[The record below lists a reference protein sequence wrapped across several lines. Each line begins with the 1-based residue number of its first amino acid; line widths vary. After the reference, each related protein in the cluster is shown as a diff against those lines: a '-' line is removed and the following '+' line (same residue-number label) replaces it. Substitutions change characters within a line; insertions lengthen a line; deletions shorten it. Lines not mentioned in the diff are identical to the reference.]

1 MDAADFEKVVVNGVE
16 LTVSSSLAALRS
28 GCSLYGISQSGGKQK
43 CYRRLVNHLKKLEL
57 ELLANAAQ
65 HAVADAERVPKSPSL
80 ATPPSLE
87 LQRQHELTH
96 TPYQPWCESCVC
108 FKARA
113 DRQCRNDSARISGT
127 ATVSFDL
134 AYTRSIP
141 EGANQQG
148 ITALPFLVMVDSST
162 GYVGCVPLRSK
173 GQLELMTREILSFP
187 PGLGHSEV
195 IYRCDNEPTMRQLKY
210 VVSTRLSMG
219 LPTRSVTPP
228 AYFTWKLFGG
238 KCNWKASTTGM
249 HFDAYC
255 EAAYRFGDVNKR
267 CLVELGPPTC
277 SIADEPLWCGTWSNT
292 V

>member
-113 DRQCRNDSARISGT
+113 DRQCRNDKQCPHLWNSNSFLRSG
-127 ATVSFDL
+127 V
-134 AYTRSIP
+134 YTFNSRGRQSTR
-141 EGANQQG
+141 NH
-148 ITALPFLVMVDSST
+148 SST
-162 GYVGCVPLRSK
+162 FS
-173 GQLELMTREILSFP
+173 
-187 PGLGHSEV
+187 
-195 IYRCDNEPTMRQLKY
+195 
-210 VVSTRLSMG
+210 
-219 LPTRSVTPP
+219 
-228 AYFTWKLFGG
+228 
-238 KCNWKASTTGM
+238 
-249 HFDAYC
+249 
-255 EAAYRFGDVNKR
+255 GDGR
-267 CLVELGPPTC
+267 
-277 SIADEPLWCGTWSNT
+277 
-292 V
+292 